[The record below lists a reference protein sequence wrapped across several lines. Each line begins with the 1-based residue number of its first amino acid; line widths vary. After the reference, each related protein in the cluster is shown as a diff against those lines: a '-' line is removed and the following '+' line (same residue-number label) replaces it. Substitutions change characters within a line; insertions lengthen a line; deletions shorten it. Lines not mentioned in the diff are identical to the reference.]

1 MLRTVEIIG
10 GGLAGLS
17 LGLGLRA
24 RGIPVRLIESGSYP
38 RHRVCGEFI
47 TGLDEQ
53 TSSRLQLR
61 ELLKPARPARSV
73 TWCEPG
79 RPDMRHHFPHPALC
93 LSRFNLDAKMQY
105 HIDYPHHCLN
115 DEPNYITS
123 QFNLSQLVDFLTWS
137 RKSN

>member
-1 MLRTVEIIG
+1 MAAVRGQALSPTDTDTMLRTVEIIG

-24 RGIPVRLIESGSYP
+24 RGIPVRLIESGFYP

-61 ELLKPARPARSV
+61 EL
-73 TWCEPG
+73 
-79 RPDMRHHFPHPALC
+79 M
-93 LSRFNLDAKMQY
+93 
-105 HIDYPHHCLN
+105 
-115 DEPNYITS
+115 
-123 QFNLSQLVDFLTWS
+123 
-137 RKSN
+137 